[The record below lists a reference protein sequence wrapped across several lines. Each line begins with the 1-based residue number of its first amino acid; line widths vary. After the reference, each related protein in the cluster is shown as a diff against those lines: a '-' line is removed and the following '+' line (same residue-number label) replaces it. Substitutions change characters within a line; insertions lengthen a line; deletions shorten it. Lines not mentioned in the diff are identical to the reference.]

1 VDFEPESDTEKAA
14 DKDKFVDSE
23 NSDEEEDDELE
34 LSDDDE
40 DDFVENKRQCKRLKV
55 GGTKT
60 SKGRKLP
67 VQVQRKRGVSFT
79 DEDSSGKD
87 SDAPSD
93 TDISHRAKKPDKL
106 HQKTVGRKDVFS
118 NVDSHEVRTSGRR
131 RTARNISYA
140 ESEESDDSEEKLA
153 KQQKVRFCCG
163 YLRKKHL
170 NCLGTKTDN

>member
-1 VDFEPESDTEKAA
+1 M
-14 DKDKFVDSE
+14 DSE